1 MELQDPLARRRFARV
16 KALVT
21 DVDGV
26 LTDGGMYYG
35 PEGEIMKKFNTRD
48 GMGIALLR
56 KAGFKIAFIT
66 GEAVETARRRAE
78 KLQIDDVYL
87 GVEDKWAAMEDFLK
101 KHGLTPEEV
110 CYVGDDVNDLP
121 VLQRVGVALTV
132 ADGMDAVKKIAH
144 GITSRRGGEGAIREI
159 ADALLALRGR

>member
-1 MELQDPLARRRFARV
+1 MELQDPLVRRRFARI

-35 PEGEIMKKFNTRD
+35 PSGEVMKKFNTRD

-56 KAGFKIAFIT
+56 KAGLRIAFIT
-66 GEAVETARRRAE
+66 GEKIDIVLRRAE
-78 KLQIDDVYL
+78 KLQVEDCYL
-87 GVEDKWAAMEDFLK
+87 GIDDKWAAMQDFLAK
-101 KHGLTPEEV
+101 RGISAEDV

-121 VLQRVGVALTV
+121 VLQRVGVALAV
-132 ADGMDAVKKIAH
+132 ADAAESVKKAAH
-144 GITSRRGGEGAIREI
+144 GVTSRKGGEGAIREI
-159 ADALLALRGR
+159 ADAILAARGS

>member
-1 MELQDPLARRRFARV
+1 MELQDPLVRRRFARV

-35 PEGEIMKKFNTRD
+35 PSGEAMKKFHTRD

-56 KAGFKIAFIT
+56 KAGIRVAFIT
-66 GEAVETARRRAE
+66 GEAVEIALRRAE
-78 KLQIDDVYL
+78 KLKVEDCYL
-87 GVEDKWAAMEDFLK
+87 GIEDKWAAMEDFLA
-101 KHGLTPEEV
+101 KHGLTAEEV
-110 CYVGDDVNDLP
+110 AYVGDDVNDLP
-121 VLQRVGVALTV
+121 VLQRVGVAITV
-132 ADGMDAVKKIAH
+132 ADGVDAVKKIAH

-159 ADALLALRGR
+159 ADAILAAR